1 MSLTHNDLYMVA
13 RAISCSQSHHRRR
26 DSLRQT
32 MLMSLQDFFRVRLSL
47 LDMDFDGLSDP
58 RAITIANHFESRY
71 GSSVASA
78 IRTLH
83 PPQNFRDQH
92 VLILC
97 DVRLWLSDS
106 FEDMHLSLQHLRKD
120 MVLHCLC
127 RHPPYLRPPYSSRSV
142 RASSSALVKHLQ
154 CRIRQL
160 YSLGPFRFFQVFF
173 SILPFGSQYTD
184 SREPLT
190 ERILAVE

>member
-97 DVRLWLSDS
+97 DVRLWPPASAERYGLTLSVS
-106 FEDMHLSLQHLRKD
+106 ASPLFEASLQLTVCTCVVIGACEAFAMSYTTVIFLGSISLFPSFFFHL
-120 MVLHCLC
+120 
-127 RHPPYLRPPYSSRSV
+127 
-142 RASSSALVKHLQ
+142 ALW
-154 CRIRQL
+154 
-160 YSLGPFRFFQVFF
+160 F
-173 SILPFGSQYTD
+173 
-184 SREPLT
+184 
-190 ERILAVE
+190 AVHGLS